1 LPSPAPIKPAL
12 AVAGSES
19 EQLVVFTL
27 GGEPYGLPITR
38 VQEIIRYTTP
48 RSVPD
53 AAFGIRGV
61 INLRSKIIPVGD
73 TRELLGVHASGDED
87 HQNVVIVETA
97 AGPCGLIVDAVTEV
111 ISVDAGSV
119 DGATRG
125 RGTRGIARVGD
136 RLLIVVE
143 VDELF
148 PHSLEG
154 ALREAA

>member
-1 LPSPAPIKPAL
+1 LPSRARKPA
-12 AVAGSES
+12 VANAGTGLD
-19 EQLVVFTL
+19 QLVVFTL

-38 VQEIIRYTTP
+38 VQEIIRYTPP

-73 TRELLGVHASGDED
+73 TRELLGVHGFGDED
-87 HQNVVIVETA
+87 HTNIVIVETTG
-97 AGPCGLIVDAVTEV
+97 GPCGLIVDAVTEV
-111 ISVDAGSV
+111 ISVAADAIDAS
-119 DGATRG
+119 TRG
-125 RGTRGIARVGD
+125 RGTRGIARVGE

-143 VDELF
+143 VDEIF
-148 PHSLEG
+148 PQTDEG

>member
-1 LPSPAPIKPAL
+1 
-12 AVAGSES
+12 
-19 EQLVVFTL
+19 VFTL

-38 VQEIIRYTTP
+38 VQEIIRYTPP

-73 TRELLGVHASGDED
+73 TRELLGVQAFGDADHA
-87 HQNVVIVETA
+87 NVVIVETA
-97 AGPCGLIVDAVTEV
+97 GGPCGLIVDAVTEV
-111 ISVDAGSV
+111 ISVDADAIDDAS
-119 DGATRG
+119 RG
-125 RGTRGIARVGD
+125 RGTSGIARVGE
-136 RLLIVVE
+136 RLLIIVE

-148 PHSLEG
+148 PETFEG